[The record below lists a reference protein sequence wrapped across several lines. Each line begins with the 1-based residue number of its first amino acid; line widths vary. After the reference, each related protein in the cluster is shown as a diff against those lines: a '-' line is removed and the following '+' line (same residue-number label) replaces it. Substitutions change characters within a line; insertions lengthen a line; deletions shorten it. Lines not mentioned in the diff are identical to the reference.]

1 MKKFNNDNSEVRSY
15 LDRIKKR
22 LSLKHIKNY
31 LEKLKDLN
39 VLVIG
44 DTIIDEYIFVL
55 PKGRAIK
62 DPILSVEYQYH
73 EEYPGGVLAVANH
86 ISNFINKVKLVT
98 LIGDKNP
105 RLNFIKHSLKDNV
118 ELKTFIKENSYT
130 TVKRRYINSYRNVKL
145 FKIEFMNDK
154 PISEELSKK
163 IVDYICAEAP
173 KYDLV
178 VVADFGH
185 GFLNKEIKQK
195 LRESSKFLAVNAQ
208 SNSSNM
214 GYNYITHYER
224 PDFIT
229 MSEEELRLPL
239 FMRFEDLDEVINEG
253 RNNLKLNNFIVT
265 LGKKGS
271 VYAFKDKI
279 FKAPVFISSVKD
291 TVGAGDALFAITS
304 LFAYSKA
311 EPELIPFIGNCAG
324 GIAANIMGNKESITK
339 EKLLSFAGELL
350 R

>member
-1 MKKFNNDNSEVRSY
+1 MRKLNNDGGEAKNY
-15 LDRIKKR
+15 LGQVKKR
-22 LSLKHIKNY
+22 LSLEHIKNH
-31 LEKLKDLN
+31 LEQLKDTK

-44 DTIIDEYIFVL
+44 DTIIDEYVFVL

-73 EEYPGGVLAVANH
+73 EEYPGGILAVANH
-86 ISNFINKVKLVT
+86 ISDFVNKVKLVT
-98 LIGDKNP
+98 LVGDKNP
-105 RLNFIKHSLKDNV
+105 RLSFIKNSVKDNV
-118 ELKTFIKENSYT
+118 ELKTFTKEDSYT

-145 FKIEFMNDK
+145 FKIEYMNDK

-163 IVDYICAEAP
+163 IVDYIHAEAP
-173 KYDLV
+173 NYDLV
-178 VVADFGH
+178 VVSDFGH
-185 GFLNKEIKQK
+185 GFLNKAIKQK
-195 LRESSKFLAVNAQ
+195 LREKAKFLAVNAQ
-208 SNSSNM
+208 SNSANM
-214 GYNYITHYER
+214 GYNYITHYNK
-224 PDFIT
+224 PDFMT

-239 FMRFEDLDEVINEG
+239 FMRFEDIDEVIKEG
-253 RNNLKLNNFIVT
+253 RNNFKLNNFIVT

-271 VYAFKDKI
+271 AYAHQDKL
-279 FKAPVFISSVKD
+279 FKAPVLISSVKD
-291 TVGAGDALFAITS
+291 TVGAGDALFALTS

-324 GIAANIMGNKESITK
+324 GIAANIMGNKESVNK